1 VDKKKRT
8 RELIVFAVTVL
19 ALLAGCLLTPSGDES
34 EPIQEVMRDAVLH
47 EQNKVSLFGLIEVNP
62 GLISAYIVTGI
73 LIVFALVCRLFVI
86 PKFKYV
92 PGRFQLVLEQIVGM
106 FDGLAEGSSPHR
118 NKFLRAYIFTAGVYI
133 FVSTLFELLGIQV
146 VTTSGHAVSLPAPL
160 SDINGAIA
168 LGVMSY
174 GVILF
179 GGLIAAGVGGFLHA
193 LKDFSLPISM
203 SFRLFGALL
212 SGALVTELVYYY
224 AALSYVLP
232 VIVGVMFTLLH
243 ALIQA
248 YVLTMLVSTF
258 YGESTEKHEKKPKA
272 KKVKNPAAKRLP
284 EERGKIAM
292 KTMKKFAALMML
304 LCALMICTIPALAAN
319 ESGSDSD
326 VTETVNVT
334 AGSNDNDVTSA
345 KAMGSGV
352 MIGIACLGGAL
363 AMGIAVGKS
372 SEAMARQPEATS
384 QIRTTMMMGLVF
396 IETVI
401 IYALIVAIL
410 IIFVL

>member
-1 VDKKKRT
+1 MDKKKRT
-8 RELIVFAVTVL
+8 RELIVFAVIVL
-19 ALLAGCLLTPSGDES
+19 ALLAGCLLTPSGGES

-258 YGESTEKHEKKPKA
+258 YGESTEKHREKA
-272 KKVKNPAAKRLP
+272 QGKKVKNPAAKRLP
-284 EERGKIAM
+284 EERGKFAM

-372 SEAMARQPEATS
+372 SEAIARQPEATS

>member
-1 VDKKKRT
+1 MC
-8 RELIVFAVTVL
+8 
-19 ALLAGCLLTPSGDES
+19 AGFCD
-34 EPIQEVMRDAVLH
+34 
-47 EQNKVSLFGLIEVNP
+47 
-62 GLISAYIVTGI
+62 
-73 LIVFALVCRLFVI
+73 

-179 GGLIAAGVGGFLHA
+179 GGLIAAGVRGFLHA

-284 EERGKIAM
+284 EERGKFAM

-319 ESGSDSD
+319 ESDNDSN

>member
-1 VDKKKRT
+1 
-8 RELIVFAVTVL
+8 
-19 ALLAGCLLTPSGDES
+19 
-34 EPIQEVMRDAVLH
+34 
-47 EQNKVSLFGLIEVNP
+47 
-62 GLISAYIVTGI
+62 
-73 LIVFALVCRLFVI
+73 
-86 PKFKYV
+86 
-92 PGRFQLVLEQIVGM
+92 
-106 FDGLAEGSSPHR
+106 
-118 NKFLRAYIFTAGVYI
+118 
-133 FVSTLFELLGIQV
+133 
-146 VTTSGHAVSLPAPL
+146 
-160 SDINGAIA
+160 
-168 LGVMSY
+168 
-174 GVILF
+174 
-179 GGLIAAGVGGFLHA
+179 
-193 LKDFSLPISM
+193 
-203 SFRLFGALL
+203 
-212 SGALVTELVYYY
+212 
-224 AALSYVLP
+224 
-232 VIVGVMFTLLH
+232 
-243 ALIQA
+243 
-248 YVLTMLVSTF
+248 
-258 YGESTEKHEKKPKA
+258 
-272 KKVKNPAAKRLP
+272 
-284 EERGKIAM
+284 M

-326 VTETVNVT
+326 VTETVTTVT